1 VIGTN
6 CTERR
11 VSTVRCSRRRAD
23 TVPKIGMSDF
33 RADLSTAV
41 ARVAFGGEPL
51 IIQRSGKD
59 FAAVVPLEALELLEK
74 LEDRLLIEAA
84 EEAEAQAASKGE
96 KPVPWHEVRDE
107 LGG

>member
-1 VIGTN
+1 M
-6 CTERR
+6 
-11 VSTVRCSRRRAD
+11 
-23 TVPKIGMSDF
+23 PKMGMSDF

-84 EEAEAQAASKGE
+84 DEAEAEATAEGHDRIPWARVRGE
-96 KPVPWHEVRDE
+96 LEQ
-107 LGG
+107 